1 MSQFVSTKLDLSH
14 SQEIISKQNEKI
26 RELEARLSIERM
38 KAEESLRDEMEKL
51 ANKNLDLAIKH
62 QLLEDKTDELE
73 NALVRVNTL
82 YADSENDRITL
93 LNKWNDLRKA
103 MN

>member
-1 MSQFVSTKLDLSH
+1 FVSTKLDLSH